1 MEFLEGSPEI
11 EVPEVGRWTID
22 AAQGRT
28 DAIDRALDALEARFE
43 FGDRDRFVARLCLD
57 EAITNA
63 CEHGG
68 VTAERPVEVFLHADP
83 PQWVLRVR
91 DRGEGYDP
99 EALEKSEPDP
109 YDHRGRGL
117 PILDGYSERMVV
129 ADRGR
134 EVTVW
139 VAVQAEEP
147 TA

>member
-1 MEFLEGSPEI
+1 MEYLDDSPLI
-11 EVPEVGRWTID
+11 DTPVVGTWRIVD
-22 AAQGRT
+22 PAARAET
-28 DAIDRALDALEARFE
+28 IDRALDALEGRFT

-68 VTAERPVEVFLHADP
+68 VTTDRPVEVCLHADP
-83 PQWVLRVR
+83 PRWVLRVR
-91 DRGEGYDP
+91 DHGDGYDP
-99 EALEKSEPDP
+99 ASLESGEVDP

-129 ADRGR
+129 ADSGR

-139 VAVQAEEP
+139 VAVATEEP